1 MSDYLDFLKKARKN
15 LHVAD
20 YMLTQTYPLVKYTK
34 LLLAVMENLFLAL
47 SNTMD
52 SLLYFERERKSIPPF
67 HNSFDSRFNTF
78 KLKLVG
84 KHNLNKDHLNLIQD
98 IKALIS
104 SHKNSPVEFVRQD
117 KFVICSE
124 EYDMKSI
131 SVEQMR
137 SFIQRSRSFLE
148 DVNKIMGAS

>member
-1 MSDYLDFLKKARKN
+1 MTDYLDYLKKARKN

-20 YMLTQTYPLVKYTK
+20 YMLTQTYPLVKDTK
-34 LLLAVMENLFLAL
+34 LLLAVMENLFLAM

-52 SLLYFERERKSIPPF
+52 SLLFYEREMKSIPPF
-67 HNSFDSRFNTF
+67 HNSFESRFNTF

-84 KHNLNKDHLNLIQD
+84 KYGIDKEYLNLIHD
-98 IKALIS
+98 IKSLIS
-104 SHKNSPVEFVRQD
+104 SHKSSPVEFIRQD

-124 EYDMKSI
+124 EYDLKSI

-137 SFIQRSRSFLE
+137 SFIQRSRSFIE
-148 DVNKIMGAS
+148 TVNKILGAS